1 MILHVQY
8 KDFNYDYVNA
18 RNLDKLLVNKTI
30 RLFYRPSEE
39 RWVYVLRD
47 PIRGIGGDYSGP
59 NRRQDNKAPRK
70 RRAST
75 KDKTI

>member
-1 MILHVQY
+1 MVYLVQY
-8 KDFNYDYVNA
+8 KDFHYDYVNA

-30 RLFYRPSEE
+30 RLFYRPSED

-59 NRRQDNKAPRK
+59 NRRQDNKPQRK
-70 RRAST
+70 RRSST
-75 KDKTI
+75 KDKII